1 MVRNSNCSPFGFCAL
16 GGTAIALRLGHR
28 TSVDFDLFTD
38 SPLNH
43 KAIFTELPFVSQ
55 STVIQDHPNALSILV
70 NRAALSQ
77 NSVKISFFVTIYFGR
92 VGDPELPEGG
102 TLPVAS
108 LIDLMASKLKVILQR
123 AEAKDYQDIV
133 VMLNHGIPLSKGLAA
148 AQTIFGSIFQPSES
162 LKAMTYFMDGDLET
176 LTREE
181 KQTLI
186 HQAGAV
192 NELSNIKLLS
202 KKLI

>member
-1 MVRNSNCSPFGFCAL
+1 
-16 GGTAIALRLGHR
+16 
-28 TSVDFDLFTD
+28 
-38 SPLNH
+38 
-43 KAIFTELPFVSQ
+43 
-55 STVIQDHPNALSILV
+55 
-70 NRAALSQ
+70 
-77 NSVKISFFVTIYFGR
+77 
-92 VGDPELPEGG
+92 
-102 TLPVAS
+102 
-108 LIDLMASKLKVILQR
+108 MASKLKVIPR
-123 AEAKDYQDIV
+123 RTEAKDYQDIV
-133 VMLNHGIPLSKGLAA
+133 AMLNHGIPLSKGLAA

-186 HQAGAV
+186 HQAGVV